1 MFPHLQEKNGF
12 QTSNLVFFSFSKK
25 IWGFQTWQKK
35 RASYITKLFGFAFLF
50 FWQFLPLGLSWAK
63 QKTTRFFCW
72 EQKKRSCF
80 KKFLRVWFSLFWVKL
95 SWERRLKFFSTLFLS
110 LKNKLSQRE
119 NFHYVRLVLI
129 FDTIF
134 LKSLILVLI
143 FDTVILKSFD
153 IRHWYF
159 VFWKVI
165 LVICYVI

>member
-25 IWGFQTWQKK
+25 IWGFQTWQKEK
-35 RASYITKLFGFAFLF
+35 QATLQSCLVLLSF
-50 FWQFLPLGLSWAK
+50 FFDSFCHLGWVGQNKK
-63 QKTTRFFCW
+63 QHTFFCW

-129 FDTIF
+129 FDTVF

-153 IRHWYF
+153 IRYWYF